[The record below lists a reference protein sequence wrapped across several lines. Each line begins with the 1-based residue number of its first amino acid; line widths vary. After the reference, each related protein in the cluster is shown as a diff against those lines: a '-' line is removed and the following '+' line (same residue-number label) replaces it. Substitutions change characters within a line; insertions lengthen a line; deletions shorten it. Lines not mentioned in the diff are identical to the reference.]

1 MKKRL
6 ISLIVIGTLSL
17 SLMVAC
23 TKNNDT
29 SNNTPS
35 NTSSQTQED
44 NESPNS
50 DKENNDESTNNSTVE
65 DGSDTSIKNEDAI
78 KIAFSEALTE
88 LYNTD
93 YSVAE
98 NKSEAK
104 SYARSKFSEEGFEEF
119 LKNLNDYD
127 SEFESSDLLITK
139 IKEIQNDNT
148 TYVKAYEVTYNVT
161 ITSGKPTAYSD
172 LIGMVV
178 EDKDGNIL
186 INSFNQRNF

>member
-6 ISLIVIGTLSL
+6 ISLIVICTLSL

-23 TKNNDT
+23 TENNDT

-35 NTSSQTQED
+35 NTNSQIQGDNTSTESD
-44 NESPNS
+44 NENNS
-50 DKENNDESTNNSTVE
+50 EPTDNSTV
-65 DGSDTSIKNEDAI
+65 DDASIKNEDAI
-78 KIAFSEALTE
+78 KTAFSDALTE

-98 NKSEAK
+98 NKSKAK
-104 SYARSKFSEEGFEEF
+104 EYARSKFSEEGYEEF

-127 SEFESSDLLITK
+127 SEFKSSDLLITK

-172 LIGMVV
+172 LTGMVV
-178 EDKDGNIL
+178 EDKDGKIF
-186 INSFNQRNF
+186 IYSFNQRNF

>member
-17 SLMVAC
+17 SLMIAC
-23 TKNNDT
+23 SENNDT
-29 SNNTPS
+29 STNTPPS
-35 NTSSQTQED
+35 TTSENQD
-44 NESPNS
+44 NNKS
-50 DKENNDESTNNSTVE
+50 DKETTDNSTEE
-65 DGSDTSIKNEDAI
+65 DVVDTSIKNEDTI
-78 KIAFSEALTE
+78 KTAFSEALTE

-104 SYARSKFSEEGFEEF
+104 EYARSKFSEEGYEEF

-127 SEFESSDLLITK
+127 SEFKSSDLLITK

-178 EDKDGNIL
+178 EDKDGKIF
-186 INSFNQRNF
+186 IYSFNQRNF